1 MEEKRC
7 PVCGATLK
15 VTDESGLMRCLR
27 CGTEAAFEE
36 GELASLEIP
45 GYELRLR
52 EIGERVREL
61 NRAIDIEGSRGDA
74 RDMQRI
80 QRFHH
85 ERQELLSEYSFLEHF
100 EAMVERHR
108 HRHRPS

>member
-7 PVCGATLK
+7 PVCGAQMK
-15 VTDESGLMRCLR
+15 VEETPGLWRCPR
-27 CGTEAAFEE
+27 CGTEAAFEDD
-36 GELASLEIP
+36 ELVSLEIP

-61 NRAIDIEGSRGDA
+61 NRAIDEEGRRGDA
-74 RDMQRI
+74 RDMRLI

-85 ERQELLSEYSFLEHF
+85 ERQELLTEFSFLEHF
-100 EAMVERHR
+100 EELVERHR
-108 HRHRPS
+108 SGK